1 MPESPSD
8 LTSDGAAGTAAPGGD
23 ERGARSAMR
32 RYGGKPFI
40 FLVGLLAA
48 GLFTLG
54 WGAAL
59 VSYGDGGGVAKQTV
73 AWDIVDSSTASIT
86 FQVSSGEPVSCL
98 VRAYDRQHVEIGQR
112 DVEIGAGTKT
122 VTTEIETVREAA
134 MVEVASCREQGT
146 AKK

>member
-8 LTSDGAAGTAAPGGD
+8 LTSDGAAGAAAPGGD
-23 ERGARSAMR
+23 ERGTRSAMR

-40 FLVGLLAA
+40 FLIGLIAA
-48 GLFTLG
+48 GIFTLG

-73 AWDIVDSSTASIT
+73 AWSVEDSSTASIT
-86 FQVSSGEPVSCL
+86 FQVSSGDPVTCL
-98 VRAYDRQHVEIGQR
+98 VRAYDRQHVEVGQK
-112 DVEIGAGTKT
+112 DVEVGAGTKT

-146 AKK
+146 TK